1 MMNRYIQ
8 SLMQNYGQKD
18 FKNFAAYV
26 YTTLQKEIDMS
37 KGKHKDKYIKIRKSI
52 LNYIISNER
61 AITSELSK
69 KKIK

>member
-26 YTTLQKEIDMS
+26 YTTLQKEIDVS
-37 KGKHKDKYIKIRKSI
+37 KGKQKDKYIKVRKSI
-52 LNYIISNER
+52 LSYIFSNER
-61 AITSELSK
+61 VITSELRK
-69 KKIK
+69 NKIK